1 MLKNNWEL
9 DKEKIQ
15 SLSMYHDTLPTDI
28 FDWLKNK
35 SFEAR
40 ENSCHANMSLV
51 GHIRQ
56 EYFIKS
62 VKDDIEDLKVD
73 NDPMYLIFQN
83 WLSNRCFEKPVSMF
97 DESNFILNDNRP
109 MVISSLWVNFQ
120 KKYEFNPPHI
130 HGGLYSFIIFVNVP
144 YELEDEMKCF
154 ATNQDSLASKLYFL
168 SPVPLNF
175 NRSGITRVEMNVDK
189 SYEGKMI
196 LFPAHLQHGVFPF
209 YTSDDHRITI
219 SGNLVFDV

>member
-120 KKYEFNPPHI
+120 KKI
-130 HGGLYSFIIFVNVP
+130 
-144 YELEDEMKCF
+144 
-154 ATNQDSLASKLYFL
+154 
-168 SPVPLNF
+168 
-175 NRSGITRVEMNVDK
+175 
-189 SYEGKMI
+189 
-196 LFPAHLQHGVFPF
+196 
-209 YTSDDHRITI
+209 
-219 SGNLVFDV
+219 